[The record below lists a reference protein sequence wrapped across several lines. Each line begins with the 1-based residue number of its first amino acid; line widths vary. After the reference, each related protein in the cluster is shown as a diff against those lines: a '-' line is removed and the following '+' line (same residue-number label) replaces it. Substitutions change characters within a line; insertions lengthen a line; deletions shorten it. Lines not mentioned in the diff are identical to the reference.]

1 MNAQE
6 IINRADSERPNMIAA
21 ELKLKY
27 LNEIEGII
35 FNEIILTHAHEE
47 GAECPVHI
55 LPAEDAGEEEEQ
67 QEAESEEESEEETE
81 EETEETE
88 EEEPAEDPPMLVP
101 EAYEELYVY
110 WLYTKIDI
118 VNQEMDKYNN
128 DRLMFDVSYRTFGDY
143 WNRTHIPVPVVRQIW
158 I

>member
-6 IINRADSERPNMIAA
+6 TINRADAERPNMIAP

-35 FNEIILTHAHEE
+35 FNEVILTHAHEE

-55 LPAEDAGEEEEQ
+55 LPADEEETEN
-67 QEAESEEESEEETE
+67 EGTE
-81 EETEETE
+81 EETETE
-88 EEEPAEDPPMLVP
+88 EEPEDPPMLVP

-143 WNRTHIPVPVVRQIW
+143 WNRTHIPVPVVRQIR

>member
-6 IINRADSERPNMIAA
+6 IINRADAERPNMIAP

-35 FNEIILTHAHEE
+35 FNEVILTHAHEE
-47 GAECPVHI
+47 DAECPVHI
-55 LPAEDAGEEEEQ
+55 LPADEEEET
-67 QEAESEEESEEETE
+67 ESEVETE
-81 EETEETE
+81 EET
-88 EEEPAEDPPMLVP
+88 EEPAEDPPMLVP

-143 WNRTHIPVPVVRQIW
+143 WNRTHIPVPVVRQIR

>member
-6 IINRADSERPNMIAA
+6 IINRADAERPNMIAP

-35 FNEIILTHAHEE
+35 FNEVILTHANEE

-55 LPAEDAGEEEEQ
+55 LPAEVQEETENEGT
-67 QEAESEEESEEETE
+67 EVETETE
-81 EETEETE
+81 EE
-88 EEEPAEDPPMLVP
+88 PEDPPMLVP

-143 WNRTHIPVPVVRQIW
+143 WNRTHIPVPVVRQIR

>member
-6 IINRADSERPNMIAA
+6 IINRADAERPNTIDA

-55 LPAEDAGEEEEQ
+55 LPAEEAAEETDTEEETDEQ
-67 QEAESEEESEEETE
+67 TEETE
-81 EETEETE
+81 EETEET
-88 EEEPAEDPPMLVP
+88 PEDPPMLVP
-101 EAYEELYVY
+101 AAYEELYVY

-143 WNRTHIPVPVVRQIW
+143 WNRTHMPVPQVRQLRI
-158 I
+158 

>member
-35 FNEIILTHAHEE
+35 FNEIILTHAHDTD
-47 GAECPVHI
+47 AECPVHI
-55 LPAEDAGEEEEQ
+55 LPTEEAGEEEEEQ
-67 QEAESEEESEEETE
+67 EEEQEEETE
-81 EETEETE
+81 EET
-88 EEEPAEDPPMLVP
+88 EEPAEDPPMLVP

-143 WNRTHIPVPVVRQIW
+143 WNRTHIPVPVVRQIR

>member
-6 IINRADSERPNMIAA
+6 IINRADAERPNMIAP

-35 FNEIILTHAHEE
+35 FNEVILTHAHEE

-55 LPAEDAGEEEEQ
+55 LPADEEEET
-67 QEAESEEESEEETE
+67 ENEGTE
-81 EETEETE
+81 EETETEGTEEETE
-88 EEEPAEDPPMLVP
+88 IEEPAEDPPMLVP

-143 WNRTHIPVPVVRQIW
+143 WNRTHIPVPVVRQIR